1 MLTVFYE
8 KANKLFLRCARARR
22 EREQIAYLRGL
33 IQDGYERVR
42 RADNRRPEF
51 FRLLAVLDTTL
62 EHRSP
67 DLSYEK
73 LGALRRAVTE
83 AQMEARNPGIPI
95 DARMSRYDRVF
106 FRKVE
111 ELAWLRS
118 GL

>member
-1 MLTVFYE
+1 M
-8 KANKLFLRCARARR
+8 
-22 EREQIAYLRGL
+22 
-33 IQDGYERVR
+33 R
-42 RADNRRPEF
+42 RADNRRLEF

-73 LGALRRAVTE
+73 LGALRQAVTE
-83 AQMEARNPGIPI
+83 AQTEARNPGI

-111 ELAWLRS
+111 ELVWLQS